1 MPIPSFLK
9 TALAANPV
17 VLIDAGARGGAGE
30 LKRLA
35 PWIHAY
41 GFEPHPA
48 SFQELSLASGPYA
61 WQQYLPLALGAKP
74 GRQTLHLTRHPSYSS
89 FLEVDW
95 AVHRR
100 HLQLMPLY
108 EQWREALAP
117 VGQVEV
123 KVQTLD
129 QVAEEQG
136 IRHIG
141 LLKLDTQGTEL
152 DILRGAKAL
161 LEEKRISLIK
171 CEVSFIPFYKGQCL
185 FEDVSRFLKGYGYV
199 FVDCLYYPEVV
210 HERRPFGKGRA
221 SPVEGVVERPHF
233 AMGGD
238 AIFYQP
244 VPCSGQDALLTGILL
259 AEMGYFSP
267 AYEVLLEFS
276 GLDGEEVGSLLRA
289 LSKPS
294 FRQRLKK
301 AARRWLPPV
310 VSSWLKGE

>member
-9 TALAANPV
+9 AALTTGPV

-35 PWIHAY
+35 PWVHAY

-48 SFQELSLASGPYA
+48 SFQELPLAEGPYA
-61 WQQYLPLALGAKP
+61 RQEYLPLALGAKA

-108 EQWREALAP
+108 EHWKVMLEP
-117 VGQVEV
+117 VGRVEV
-123 KVQTLD
+123 EVETLD
-129 QVAEEQG
+129 QAAEKQS

-152 DILRGAKAL
+152 DILRGAGKL
-161 LEEKRISLIK
+161 LEEKRISLVK

-185 FEDVSRFLKGYGYV
+185 FEDVSRFLKGHGYV
-199 FVDCLYYPEVV
+199 FVDCLYYPEVA
-210 HERRPFGKGRA
+210 HERRLFGKNRV
-221 SPVEGVVERPHF
+221 SPVEGVAEQPHF

-244 VPCSGQDALLTGILL
+244 APRSGQDALVTGTLL

-267 AYEVLLEFS
+267 AYEVLQGFS
-276 GLDGEEVGSLLRA
+276 GLAGAEVSSLLRV
-289 LSKPS
+289 LSKAS
-294 FRQRLKK
+294 FRQKLK
-301 AARRWLPPV
+301 RMLNDWLPPMLA
-310 VSSWLKGE
+310 SRL

>member
-35 PWIHAY
+35 PWVHAY
-41 GFEPHPA
+41 GFEPHPE
-48 SFQELSLASGPYA
+48 SFQELPLAAGPYA
-61 WQQYLPLALGAKP
+61 RQQYLPLALGAKA

-100 HLQLMPLY
+100 HLRLMPLY
-108 EQWREALAP
+108 EQWKAMLEP
-117 VGQVEV
+117 VGQAETE
-123 KVQTLD
+123 VQTLD

-152 DILRGAKAL
+152 DILRGTQAL

-185 FEDVSRFLKGYGYV
+185 FEDVSRFLKGHGYV
-199 FVDCLYYPEVV
+199 FVDCLYYPEVA
-210 HERRPFGKGRA
+210 HQRRPFGKGRA
-221 SPVEGVVERPHF
+221 SPVEEVVEQPHF

-238 AIFYQP
+238 AIFCQP
-244 VPCSGQDALLTGILL
+244 APCSGQDALVTGTLL

-267 AYEVLLEFS
+267 AYEVLQGFS
-276 GLDGEEVGSLLRA
+276 GLSKGEIDGLLRA
-289 LSKPS
+289 LASIS
-294 FRQRLKK
+294 FRQKLKERLK
-301 AARRWLPPV
+301 RWLPPAAL
-310 VSSWLKGE
+310 SWLKR

>member
-35 PWIHAY
+35 PWVYAY
-41 GFEPHPA
+41 GFEPHPE
-48 SFQELSLASGPYA
+48 SFQELPLVKGSYA
-61 WQQYLPLALGAKP
+61 RQEYLPLALGAKA
-74 GRQTLHLTRHPSYSS
+74 GRQSLHLTRHPSYSS
-89 FLEVDW
+89 FLEMDW

-100 HLQLMPLY
+100 HLRLMPLY
-108 EQWREALAP
+108 EQWKAMLAP
-117 VGQVEV
+117 VGQAQV
-123 KVQTLD
+123 KVKTLD

-199 FVDCLYYPEVV
+199 FVDCLYYPEVAY
-210 HERRPFGKGRA
+210 ERLLFGKGRA

-244 VPCSGQDALLTGILL
+244 VPCSGQDALLTGIVL

-267 AYEVLLEFS
+267 AYEVLHGFS
-276 GLDGEEVGSLLRA
+276 GLSKGETDDLLRA
-289 LSKPS
+289 LASIS
-294 FRQRLKK
+294 SRQKLKQWLEP
-301 AARRWLPPV
+301 WLPPAAL
-310 VSSWLKGE
+310 SWLKQ